1 MIELDFKYSYFNA
14 ETLESVEFQ
23 DIVEMDAK
31 TLDEA
36 REEARFMMDLVM
48 HLSENEG
55 AMMDTFYYE
64 YDFLVPQE
72 MMEAN

>member
-1 MIELDFKYSYFNA
+1 MIELDFSYSYFNA

-36 REEARFMMDLVM
+36 REEAETLITLVK
-48 HLSENEG
+48 LIADRDG
-55 AMMDTFYYE
+55 AMMDTFYFE
-64 YDFLVPQE
+64 YDFLVPQS
-72 MMEAN
+72 MMEAV